1 MSKKNCWIDEFHI
14 KVDWLRGLAR
24 NNQPFELP
32 SGFPKFED
40 RQGFAKALG
49 ISKSDLANWCPDPKK
64 KPKDP
69 PPPANRPRVHF
80 VRNVARVFGFAP
92 PGGTDDDE
100 VWRNWW
106 AKRWRSFT
114 PSETNRNETSPASVF
129 EACYREAL
137 AKGTLVFLSPVLP
150 KPITG
155 PDPQPVTPPRP
166 TFEQVREIAALIEQ
180 FKAELASDPRHDNK
194 QGFILDQLDGIEIPP
209 DPSIAIETYLL
220 RLRIVQ
226 KALLETFHD
235 AGSATD
241 DETISFGKLVQL
253 VRALSELLGRLQ
265 KSRIP
270 GVYAVIVSD
279 ELWPYFEAIRTAIRN
294 LPLAELP
301 FIARYAVQNLE
312 KYLDLVAQRLD
323 RRVEFDDLS
332 DLADD
337 IRQHRIGAL
346 HGIERHI
353 AILIGKRAEFAP
365 NFAIF
370 RDEHDGNAGPEL
382 VIIPAGTFLMG
393 SAEDEANLKDDDS
406 AWNDEIVTGQGKR
419 PMRIARRFAL
429 GRFPVTFEEYDAF
442 LTATAGQR
450 ARATGEAGDNKWGR
464 GRRPVINVS
473 WHDARDYCAWL
484 NRMFGLQADF
494 GYRLPAESEWEYGCR
509 AGTNTRRW
517 WGDDWD
523 PAKANGNDS
532 FEGGRTS
539 PVGYYAANPWGLYD
553 MIGNVEEWCADHYC
567 DNISMLPAD
576 GTAYEGAQDSTSSS
590 RVLRGGCWYDN
601 PWVLRSAV
609 RYWVCAVTRRRFP
622 VGASPTRRALQPEA
636 AGAAMEVTK

>member
-129 EACYREAL
+129 EARYREAL

-235 AGSATD
+235 AGSAPT
-241 DETISFGKLVQL
+241 TRQSVSANLFSWCA
-253 VRALSELLGRLQ
+253 R
-265 KSRIP
+265 SR
-270 GVYAVIVSD
+270 
-279 ELWPYFEAIRTAIRN
+279 N
-294 LPLAELP
+294 C
-301 FIARYAVQNLE
+301 
-312 KYLDLVAQRLD
+312 
-323 RRVEFDDLS
+323 
-332 DLADD
+332 LADCKN
-337 IRQHRIGAL
+337 R
-346 HGIERHI
+346 ES
-353 AILIGKRAEFAP
+353 RASMQ
-365 NFAIF
+365 
-370 RDEHDGNAGPEL
+370 L
-382 VIIPAGTFLMG
+382 S
-393 SAEDEANLKDDDS
+393 SAMNS
-406 AWNDEIVTGQGKR
+406 
-419 PMRIARRFAL
+419 
-429 GRFPVTFEEYDAF
+429 
-442 LTATAGQR
+442 
-450 ARATGEAGDNKWGR
+450 
-464 GRRPVINVS
+464 
-473 WHDARDYCAWL
+473 
-484 NRMFGLQADF
+484 
-494 GYRLPAESEWEYGCR
+494 
-509 AGTNTRRW
+509 
-517 WGDDWD
+517 
-523 PAKANGNDS
+523 
-532 FEGGRTS
+532 GRTS
-539 PVGYYAANPWGLYD
+539 KPFGPQFATCLWLNCRSLLATPSKILR
-553 MIGNVEEWCADHYC
+553 
-567 DNISMLPAD
+567 NISTWWPN
-576 GTAYEGAQDSTSSS
+576 
-590 RVLRGGCWYDN
+590 VLI
-601 PWVLRSAV
+601 
-609 RYWVCAVTRRRFP
+609 
-622 VGASPTRRALQPEA
+622 GASNSTTSAILLMTFVNIA
-636 AGAAMEVTK
+636 